1 MKDIWL
7 EKLVALSLTE
17 DMLDAESTNNR
28 VESAQDQIRSKLA
41 QPLEEHTVLLKLL
54 TKNSQIEKENT
65 EESFFK
71 SPFAKRQINMVNEK
85 GWYLRENYLN
95 LIKSKIILV
104 CDLISIQGSFKGSLY
119 LIESF
124 SEMLLYFR
132 SEVKYFITNNAGII
146 LYRQQKNK
154 K

>member
-71 SPFAKRQINMVNEK
+71 SPFAKAAN
-85 GWYLRENYLN
+85 
-95 LIKSKIILV
+95 
-104 CDLISIQGSFKGSLY
+104 
-119 LIESF
+119 
-124 SEMLLYFR
+124 
-132 SEVKYFITNNAGII
+132 KYGE
-146 LYRQQKNK
+146 
-154 K
+154 